1 MVTTMKVDYH
11 EELEKVLEIVKR
23 HPKGCTIREVSE
35 ELGIN
40 RNAVAKYLDVL
51 QVAGQVEMRRVGPA
65 KVYFPSKS
73 VPISVLFDFSDE
85 FIIIVDEKLVTV
97 EANRPFLRYIDV
109 SDKKEIIGK
118 PVTELPMFNSFPKMT
133 ENIKKALEE
142 YQILEERFTFG
153 GDGGIKPEEF
163 IAKFIPTTFNN
174 GEKGVALLIKK
185 L

>member
-1 MVTTMKVDYH
+1 MEIDYY
-11 EELEKVLEIVKR
+11 EELERVLEIVRR
-23 HPKGCTIREVSE
+23 HPKGCTIKEVSRE
-35 ELGIN
+35 IGIN

-51 QVAGQVEMRRVGPA
+51 QVAGQVEMKRIGPA

-85 FIIIVDEKLVTV
+85 FIIIVDEKLIAI
-97 EANRPFLRYIDV
+97 EANRPFLKYIEA
-109 SDKKEIIGK
+109 SDKDEIIGK
-118 PVTELPMFNSFPKMT
+118 PVTELPVVNSLPQMT

-142 YQILEERFTFG
+142 YQILEERFVYDKN
-153 GDGGIKPEEF
+153 DGTKSEEF
-163 IAKFIPTTFNN
+163 IARFVPTTFNN